1 MVTPVDFH
9 TLENLRTRWIR
20 GIDVD
25 AGEHVQG
32 EMQIT
37 EQRNVEIE
45 GGSKPARDAEV
56 IMRLVF

>member
-9 TLENLRTRWIR
+9 ALENLRTRWIR

-25 AGEHVQG
+25 
-32 EMQIT
+32 T
-37 EQRNVEIE
+37 VEIE
-45 GGSKPARDAEV
+45 RGSKPACDVEV